1 MGDKVS
7 RNQSEWFSKRGISW
21 HVSSVITRQDEVLE
35 VICYVHLLDNCHQ
48 GWYVVL
54 VILEN
59 CLIAI
64 RESVTAE
71 TGLIHPIL
79 YDVYDGCKFAK
90 EEKLLTFKVKM
101 LRELCHVLSVHSKH
115 EIKADLVARLMEM
128 ISKCSCLG

>member
-1 MGDKVS
+1 MDGERSSNDQNGSLRVRFKVS
-7 RNQSEWFSKRGISW
+7 FQVSKRGQQTIPEPSKKESGSTDTEDDDDDFLEECACD
-21 HVSSVITRQDEVLE
+21 VDE
-35 VICYVHLLDNCHQ
+35 D
-48 GWYVVL
+48 
-54 VILEN
+54 

-101 LRELCHVLSVHSKH
+101 LRELCHVLSVQSKH
-115 EIKADLVARLMEM
+115 EIKKQ
-128 ISKCSCLG
+128 IS